1 MKTRISVTLSKE
13 VLDTVA
19 RMTPKNGRRSK
30 TIERL
35 LQAGLAETTRSARE
49 SRDLEVI
56 NLNAERLNEEAEDVL
71 AYQANLII
79 SASESPASS

>member
-19 RMTPKNGRRSK
+19 RMTPKNGSRSK